1 MDNVRVVTI
10 SAIFRSL
17 SYSTIWIFSSIY
29 VTTFLGMPVIF
40 ASVLFFAG
48 GLVSSVSQVAGGKI
62 GDRVGHRNTYVFSLG
77 AISIMMLML
86 SSLRFISESFENYFI
101 FIVLLMALNSFLS
114 PSSNSL
120 VSNSSAVQLKGFSII
135 RVGNNVGWGLGPAI
149 GGYIINASG
158 FESLFVYCFYM
169 SFLSF
174 IISLFVTGVQ
184 IKEERKIIFKT
195 SNLSLILL
203 SFGALLLF
211 MVQAQETVTLSIF
224 SDRILSG
231 NYGNIGL
238 IYMTNGIFVII
249 LQPFMYKVSTRIGSY
264 FSLLIG
270 SFIYTTGYLSYGF
283 DSSLINLIL
292 STILLTFGEDLAFPA
307 GYAIVAEISRKDR
320 IGTNMGIY
328 NAFMSAGRAFGPLL
342 GGYALTNFTS
352 PVIIWIFATVPG
364 FISCILLIFSLGTI
378 ETYRKRFGGN
388 LNGGDS

>member
-184 IKEERKIIFKT
+184 IKEERKITFKT